1 MQGMLHINFGLC
13 FVYDTSFP
21 LILRSTEGM
30 KMRGEGKRGM
40 KWKGRIDLGEGGR
53 EEEEGREGVRI
64 KKMKGYCEI
73 LSIGNIL
80 HKIFSK

>member
-1 MQGMLHINFGLC
+1 
-13 FVYDTSFP
+13 
-21 LILRSTEGM
+21 
-30 KMRGEGKRGM
+30 MRGEGKRGM